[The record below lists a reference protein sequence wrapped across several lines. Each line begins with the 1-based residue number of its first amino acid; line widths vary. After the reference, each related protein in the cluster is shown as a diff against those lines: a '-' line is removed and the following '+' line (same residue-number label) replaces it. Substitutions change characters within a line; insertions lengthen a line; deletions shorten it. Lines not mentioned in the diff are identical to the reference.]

1 MQVVVEQVGSVE
13 VLSEIGVGPQG
24 PAGDPANAT
33 LSLLAGEN
41 IGGHRVVRQ
50 FAGAAMYAHGAI
62 LADAE
67 AVIGISLGA
76 ASLGVLLQVQRAGII
91 TEPTWAWSA
100 GPVFLTGA
108 GLLTQIAPD
117 TGVLLQ
123 VGMALSPTQLD
134 VRISAPIEL
143 L

>member
-1 MQVVVEQVGSVE
+1 MQVLVDTLTGIEVITETMVG
-13 VLSEIGVGPQG
+13 LQG
-24 PAGDPANAT
+24 PAGDPANSFITVA
-33 LSLLAGEN
+33 AGEA
-41 IGGHRVVRQ
+41 IGGNRVICLQ
-50 FAGAAMYAHGAI
+50 GGLAMYAHANS
-62 LADAE
+62 LLDAE
-67 AVIGISLGA
+67 AVIGITLSA
-76 ASLGVLLQVQRAGII
+76 APLSGSLQVQRQGII